1 MEANDRRNE
10 KMLSDWMVAMDKDL
24 EKVEKKQ
31 RFIERLLLIDTGI
44 ITLLVLVIAFF

>member
-10 KMLSDWMVAMDKDL
+10 KMLPDWMVAMDKVL

>member
-1 MEANDRRNE
+1 MEANERRNE

-24 EKVEKKQ
+24 KKVEKKQ
-31 RFIERLLLIDTGI
+31 RFIERLLFIDTGI